1 MCARGPGFRGGTS
14 SRAKL
19 ATSRFSEARFAARNR
34 TRMTRRERAWH
45 VPEGAT
51 TLPRSA
57 GANKMQEIDM
67 MHSLPGNQ
75 LRLCGGAG
83 LAQPLMALSGSP
95 FDTLSHK
102 DPSLESVGASLREQ
116 FVSTRRLCLL
126 SDGFIAQLALIRLGP
141 GAGRRGCH
149 PASGDPAAD
158 RPAARVARGGLLPH
172 GCVRLSRRRFC
183 RAPLSVQLV
192 HIRFSRCS
200 PLPCAPP
207 AAHRREPA
215 PT

>member
-51 TLPRSA
+51 TLPRS

-102 DPSLESVGASLREQ
+102 DPSLESLGASLREQ
-116 FVSTRRLCLL
+116 FVSMPVCLMVL
-126 SDGFIAQLALIRLGP
+126 S
-141 GAGRRGCH
+141 
-149 PASGDPAAD
+149 
-158 RPAARVARGGLLPH
+158 PH
-172 GCVRLSRRRFC
+172 WSHQHSSL
-183 RAPLSVQLV
+183 
-192 HIRFSRCS
+192 
-200 PLPCAPP
+200 
-207 AAHRREPA
+207 
-215 PT
+215 